1 LKEREVARRIFAF
14 EINSCR
20 QMVKDGEKT
29 YAITENGLKVNR
41 IFFVGALL
49 EKTEVRPGVWKLRIA
64 DPTGSIRAYVSNY
77 QPEAL
82 EAVVDIEPPCL
93 VGVTGKV
100 RVVEFSGKVIPIVR
114 LETINI
120 VDKTTYIRWLR
131 EALLFAQER
140 ELNVERVED
149 ILREEEQED
158 FKCLEFDFTK
168 YFN

>member
-1 LKEREVARRIFAF
+1 MKEREVARRIFAF

-20 QMVKDGEKT
+20 QMIKDDEKT

-82 EAVVDIEPPCL
+82 EAVMDIEPPCL
-93 VGVTGKV
+93 VGIIGKV
-100 RVVEFSGKVIPIVR
+100 RIIELRGKIIPIVR

-120 VDKTTYIRWLR
+120 VDKNTYIRWLH

-140 ELNVERVED
+140 KLNVERVEEV
-149 ILREEEQED
+149 LMEEEEKA
-158 FKCLEFDFTK
+158 FKYFEFDFTN
-168 YFN
+168 YLS

>member
-1 LKEREVARRIFAF
+1 MKEREVARRIFAF

>member
-1 LKEREVARRIFAF
+1 MKEREVARRIFAF

-20 QMVKDGEKT
+20 QIVKDGEKT
-29 YAITENGLKVNR
+29 YAITGNGLKVNR
-41 IFFVGALL
+41 IFLVGALL

-140 ELNVERVED
+140 KLSVERVED

>member
-1 LKEREVARRIFAF
+1 MKEREVARRIFAF

-20 QMVKDGEKT
+20 QMVKEGEKT
-29 YAITENGLKVNR
+29 YAITESSLKVNR

-82 EAVVDIEPPCL
+82 EAIMDIEPPCL

-100 RVVEFSGKVIPIVR
+100 RIIELSGKVIPIVR

-120 VDKTTYIRWLR
+120 VDKSTYIHWLR
-131 EALLFAQER
+131 EALSFAQER
-140 ELNVERVED
+140 KLRVERVEEV
-149 ILREEEQED
+149 LREEEEED
-158 FKCLEFDFTK
+158 FRYFEFDFTK
-168 YFN
+168 LS

>member
-1 LKEREVARRIFAF
+1 MEEREVARRIFAF
-14 EINSCR
+14 EVNSCR
-20 QMVKDGEKT
+20 QMVKEGEKT
-29 YAITENGLKVNR
+29 YAITENGLRVNR

-82 EAVVDIEPPCL
+82 EAVMDIEPPCL

-100 RVVEFSGKVIPIVR
+100 RVIDLNGKIIPIVR
-114 LETINI
+114 VETINV
-120 VDKTTYIRWLR
+120 VDKTTYTHWLR
-131 EALLFAQER
+131 EALSFAQER
-140 ELNVERVED
+140 KLSVERVEEV
-149 ILREEEQED
+149 LREEEEED

-168 YFN
+168 YMS